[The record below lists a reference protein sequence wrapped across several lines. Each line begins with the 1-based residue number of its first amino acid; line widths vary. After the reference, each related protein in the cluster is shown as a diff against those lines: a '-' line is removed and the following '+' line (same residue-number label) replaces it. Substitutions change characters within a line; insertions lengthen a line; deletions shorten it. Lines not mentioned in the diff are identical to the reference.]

1 MEPGTGSPEPKAE
14 SPEPNMIEREI
25 KLQFESAGE
34 ARTAILA
41 AGAAPL
47 KCRRLQEDAL
57 FDTSDETL
65 RRQGCALRV
74 RSESGRSLLTF
85 KGPMQASRMKMR
97 EEHETVVSDGD
108 VLTRVL
114 ESLGLHVWFRYQK
127 FREEFAAEDATI
139 ALDETP
145 IGTFVEI
152 EGGERAI
159 VLMARALGR
168 SESDYVFDSYR
179 GLFLQRRER
188 LGLSGADMMFA
199 DEWSQHSS

>member
-1 MEPGTGSPEPKAE
+1 
-14 SPEPNMIEREI
+14 MIEREI
-25 KLQFESAGE
+25 KLQFENAGE
-34 ARTAILA
+34 ARAAILA

-57 FDTSDETL
+57 FDTSDESL

-85 KGPMQASRMKMR
+85 KGPVQASRMKTR

-159 VLMARALGR
+159 ESMARALGR
-168 SESDYVFDSYR
+168 SEADYVLDSYR

-188 LGLSGADMMFA
+188 LGLTGADMVFA

>member
-1 MEPGTGSPEPKAE
+1 L
-14 SPEPNMIEREI
+14 IERI
-25 KLQFESAGE
+25 KLQFDSADE
-34 ARTAILA
+34 ARAAILG

-57 FDTSDETL
+57 FDTSDESL
-65 RRQGCALRV
+65 RRRGCALRV

-85 KGPMQASRMKMR
+85 KGPVEPGRTKTR

-127 FREEFAAEDATI
+127 FREEFAAEDVTI

-152 EGGERAI
+152 EGGERA
-159 VLMARALGR
+159 VQDLTRALGR
-168 SESDYVFDSYR
+168 TESDYVLDSYR
-179 GLFLQRRER
+179 GLFLQRREQF
-188 LGLSGADMMFA
+188 GLTDGNMMFA
-199 DEWSQHSS
+199 DEWSPLSS

>member
-1 MEPGTGSPEPKAE
+1 
-14 SPEPNMIEREI
+14 MIEREI
-25 KLQFESAGE
+25 KLQFDSHDE
-34 ARTAILA
+34 ARAAILA

-57 FDTSDETL
+57 FDTNDESL
-65 RRQGCALRV
+65 RRRGCALRV

-85 KGPMQASRMKMR
+85 KGPVQPSRMKTR

-114 ESLGLHVWFRYQK
+114 ESIGLHVWFRYQK

-159 VLMARALGR
+159 EQMARALGR
-168 SESDYVFDSYR
+168 TESDYVLDSYR

-188 LGLSGADMMFA
+188 LGLTGADMMFA

>member
-1 MEPGTGSPEPKAE
+1 
-14 SPEPNMIEREI
+14 
-25 KLQFESAGE
+25 
-34 ARTAILA
+34 
-41 AGAAPL
+41 
-47 KCRRLQEDAL
+47 
-57 FDTSDETL
+57 
-65 RRQGCALRV
+65 
-74 RSESGRSLLTF
+74 
-85 KGPMQASRMKMR
+85 MQASRMMTR

-114 ESLGLHVWFRYQK
+114 ESVGLHVWFRYQK

-159 VLMARALGR
+159 ESMARALGR
-168 SESDYVFDSYR
+168 KESDYVLDSYR

-188 LGLSGADMMFA
+188 LGLTGADMMFA

>member
-1 MEPGTGSPEPKAE
+1 ML
-14 SPEPNMIEREI
+14 EREI
-25 KLQFESAGE
+25 KLQFDDPAQ
-34 ARTAILA
+34 ARAAILA

-47 KCRRLQEDAL
+47 KCRRLQEDAM
-57 FDTSDETL
+57 FDTGDETL
-65 RRQGCALRV
+65 RRRGCALRV

-85 KGPMQASRMKMR
+85 KGPVQPGGVKIR

-127 FREEFAAEDATI
+127 FREEFAATDATI

-152 EGGERAI
+152 EGGEQAI
-159 VLMARALGR
+159 EQLTRALGR
-168 SESDYVFDSYR
+168 SSSDYLLDSYR
-179 GLFLQRRER
+179 ALFLRRREQC
-188 LGLSGADMMFA
+188 GLTGTHMMFA
-199 DEWSQHSS
+199 DEWSQRSS

>member
-1 MEPGTGSPEPKAE
+1 
-14 SPEPNMIEREI
+14 MIEREI
-25 KLQFESAGE
+25 KLQFDSADE

-57 FDTSDETL
+57 FDTNDESL
-65 RRQGCALRV
+65 RRSGCALRV
-74 RSESGRSLLTF
+74 RSESGRSLLTY
-85 KGPMQASRMKMR
+85 KGPVQLSRMKTR

-152 EGGERAI
+152 EGGEHAI
-159 VLMARALGR
+159 EHMARALGR
-168 SESDYVFDSYR
+168 KESDYVLDSYR
-179 GLFLQRRER
+179 GLFLRRREQF
-188 LGLSGADMMFA
+188 GLIGADMMFA
-199 DEWSQHSS
+199 DEWSRHSS

>member
-1 MEPGTGSPEPKAE
+1 
-14 SPEPNMIEREI
+14 MIEREI
-25 KLQFESAGE
+25 KLQFDSAAE
-34 ARTAILA
+34 ARAAILA

-57 FDTSDETL
+57 FDTSDESL
-65 RRQGCALRV
+65 RRTGCALRV

-85 KGPMQASRMKMR
+85 KGPVQPGPMKIR
-97 EEHETVVSDGD
+97 EEQETVVSDGD
-108 VLTRVL
+108 VLARVL

-159 VLMARALGR
+159 EQMARALGR
-168 SESDYVFDSYR
+168 SASDYLVDSYR
-179 GLFLQRRER
+179 ALFLRRRDE
-188 LGLSGADMMFA
+188 LGLRGADMMFA
-199 DEWSQHSS
+199 DEWSRRSS

>member
-1 MEPGTGSPEPKAE
+1 
-14 SPEPNMIEREI
+14 MIEREI
-25 KLQFESAGE
+25 KLQFDSPDE
-34 ARTAILA
+34 ARAAILA

-57 FDTSDETL
+57 FDTNDESL
-65 RRQGCALRV
+65 RRRGCALRV

-85 KGPMQASRMKMR
+85 KGPVQPSRMKTR
-97 EEHETVVSDGD
+97 EEHETVVGDGD

-114 ESLGLHVWFRYQK
+114 ESIGLHVWFRYQK

-159 VLMARALGR
+159 EQMARALGR
-168 SESDYVFDSYR
+168 TESDYVLDSYR

-188 LGLSGADMMFA
+188 LGLTGADMMFA

>member
-1 MEPGTGSPEPKAE
+1 
-14 SPEPNMIEREI
+14 MIEREI
-25 KLQFESAGE
+25 KLQFETAGE

-57 FDTSDETL
+57 FDTSDESL
-65 RRQGCALRV
+65 RRTGCALRV

-85 KGPMQASRMKMR
+85 KGPAQASRMKTR

-152 EGGERAI
+152 EG
-159 VLMARALGR
+159 MARALGR
-168 SESDYVFDSYR
+168 SESDYVLDSYR

-188 LGLSGADMMFA
+188 LGFTGADMMFA